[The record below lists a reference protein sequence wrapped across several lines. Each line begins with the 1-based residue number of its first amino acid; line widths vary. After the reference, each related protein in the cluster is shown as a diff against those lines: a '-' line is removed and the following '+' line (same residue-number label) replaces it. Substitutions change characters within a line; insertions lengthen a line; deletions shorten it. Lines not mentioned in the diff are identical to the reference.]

1 MSRTI
6 AVTGATGFIGAMLV
20 DHLLAAGW
28 NVNALIMQPIPPQ
41 TFFQPNESCSLT
53 RSDFHSGKNSSMP
66 GTHA

>member
-28 NVNALIMQPIPPQ
+28 NVKVLARPRSAHRIAEKPGLETVIG
-41 TFFQPNESCSLT
+41 SL
-53 RSDFHSGKNSSMP
+53 
-66 GTHA
+66 

>member
-28 NVNALIMQPIPPQ
+28 NVNALIMQSI
-41 TFFQPNESCSLT
+41 LT
-53 RSDFHSGKNSSMP
+53 AADGSYWAALRASV
-66 GTHA
+66 